1 VFGSENMRLDKF
13 LKENN
18 ICSRSESK
26 QILKK
31 GLIKVNGNV
40 IKDSSYKLNL
50 ENDVVTYNDKE
61 IKYEEFVYIMLNK
74 PSGVVSATSDTK
86 DSTVVD
92 LVSEYAYKEIF
103 PFGRLDKDS
112 VGLVILS
119 NDGKLAHE
127 LLSPKK
133 HVSKVY
139 YLKIKGN
146 LTNDDIEAFEKGITL
161 EDGYVTKPGKLEIIK
176 SDDVSECLATIS
188 EGKFHQL
195 KRMFIALN
203 KEVVFL
209 KRIKFKDI
217 ELDESLNEGEYRLL
231 SEEEINSLKNI

>member
-1 VFGSENMRLDKF
+1 MRLDKF
-13 LKENN
+13 LKECNV
-18 ICSRSESK
+18 CSRSESK

-31 GLIKVNGNV
+31 GLIKVNDKI
-40 IKDSSYKLNL
+40 IKDSSYKLD
-50 ENDVVTYNDKE
+50 ENKDVVTYNDKVIE
-61 IKYEEFVYIMLNK
+61 YQEFVYIMLNK
-74 PSGVVSATSDTK
+74 PAGVVSATTDSKDT
-86 DSTVVD
+86 TVID
-92 LVSEYAYKEIF
+92 LVSEYAHKELF

-112 VGLVILS
+112 VGLLILS

-133 HVSKVY
+133 HVNKVY
-139 YLKIKGN
+139 YLKIKGR
-146 LTNDDIEAFEKGITL
+146 LDESDVKAFKEGITL
-161 EDGYVTKPGKLEIIK
+161 EDGYVTKEGKLEIIK
-176 SDDVSECLATIS
+176 SDEISECYATIS

-217 ELDESLNEGEYRLL
+217 VLDESLNEGEYRLL
-231 SEEEINSLKNI
+231 TNEEIESLKAI

>member
-1 VFGSENMRLDKF
+1 MRLDKF
-13 LKENN
+13 LKECNV
-18 ICSRSESK
+18 CSRSESK

-31 GLIKVNGNV
+31 GLIKVNDKV
-40 IKDSSYKLNL
+40 IKDASYKLD
-50 ENDVVTYNDKE
+50 ENKDVVTYNDKVIE
-61 IKYEEFVYIMLNK
+61 YQEFVYIMLNK
-74 PSGVVSATSDTK
+74 PAGVVSATTDAK
-86 DSTVVD
+86 DATVID
-92 LVSEYAYKEIF
+92 LVSEYAYKELF

-112 VGLVILS
+112 VGLLILS

-139 YLKIKGN
+139 YLKIKGR
-146 LTNDDIEAFEKGITL
+146 LDESDVKAFKEGITL
-161 EDGYVTKPGKLEIIK
+161 EDGYVTKEGELEIIK
-176 SDDVSECLATIS
+176 SDEISECYATIS

-217 ELDESLNEGEYRLL
+217 VLDESLNEGEYRLL
-231 SEEEINSLKNI
+231 TNEEIESLKAI

>member
-1 VFGSENMRLDKF
+1 MRLDKF
-13 LKENN
+13 LKECNV
-18 ICSRSESK
+18 CSRSESK

-31 GLIKVNGNV
+31 GLIKVNDKI
-40 IKDSSYKLNL
+40 IKDSSYKLD
-50 ENDVVTYNDKE
+50 ENKDVVTYNDKVIE
-61 IKYEEFVYIMLNK
+61 YQEFVYIMLNK
-74 PSGVVSATSDTK
+74 PAGVVSATTDSKDT
-86 DSTVVD
+86 TVID
-92 LVSEYAYKEIF
+92 LVSEYAHKELF

-112 VGLVILS
+112 VGLLILS

-133 HVSKVY
+133 HVNKVY
-139 YLKIKGN
+139 YLKIKGR
-146 LTNDDIEAFEKGITL
+146 LDESDVKAFKEGITL
-161 EDGYVTKPGKLEIIK
+161 EDGYVTKEGELEIIK
-176 SDDVSECLATIS
+176 SGEISECYATIS

-217 ELDESLNEGEYRLL
+217 VLDESLNEGEYRLL
-231 SEEEINSLKNI
+231 TNEEIESLKAI

>member
-1 VFGSENMRLDKF
+1 MRLDKF
-13 LKENN
+13 LKECNV
-18 ICSRSESK
+18 CSRSESK
-26 QILKK
+26 QVLKK
-31 GLIKVNGNV
+31 GLVKVNGSVVKDASIKIDENKDV
-40 IKDSSYKLNL
+40 I
-50 ENDVVTYNDKE
+50 TYNDE
-61 IKYEEFVYIMLNK
+61 VLKYEEFIYVMLNK
-74 PSGVVSATSDTK
+74 PAGVVSTTEDTR
-86 DSTVVD
+86 DTTVVD
-92 LVSEYAYKEIF
+92 LVKEYAHKELF

-139 YLKIKGN
+139 YLKIKGKLDN
-146 LTNDDIEAFEKGITL
+146 SDIEAFKNGITL
-161 EDGYVTKPGKLEIIK
+161 EDGYLTKEGKLEIIK
-176 SDDVSECLATIS
+176 SDEISECYATIS

>member
-1 VFGSENMRLDKF
+1 MRLDKF
-13 LKENN
+13 LKECNV
-18 ICSRSESK
+18 CSRSESK

-31 GLIKVNGNV
+31 GLIKINGNIV
-40 IKDSSYKLNL
+40 KDASYKLD
-50 ENDVVTYNDKE
+50 ENKDVVTYNDRVIE
-61 IKYEEFVYIMLNK
+61 YQEFVYIMLNK
-74 PSGVVSATSDTK
+74 PAGVISATE
-86 DSTVVD
+86 DSKETTVID
-92 LVSEYAYKEIF
+92 LVSEYAHKEVF

-112 VGLVILS
+112 VGLLILS

-139 YLKIKGN
+139 YLKIKGR
-146 LTNDDIEAFEKGITL
+146 LDESDVEAFKNGITL
-161 EDGYVTKPGKLEIIK
+161 EDGYVTKEGKLEIIK
-176 SDDVSECLATIS
+176 SDEISECLATIS

-195 KRMFIALN
+195 KRMFIALD

-217 ELDESLNEGEYRLL
+217 ELDESLKEGEYRLL
-231 SEEEINSLKNI
+231 TKEEIDSLKSI

>member
-1 VFGSENMRLDKF
+1 MRLDKF
-13 LKENN
+13 LKECNV
-18 ICSRSESK
+18 CSRSESK

-31 GLIKVNGNV
+31 GLIKINGNIV
-40 IKDSSYKLNL
+40 KDASYKLD
-50 ENDVVTYNDKE
+50 ENKDVVTYNDRVIE
-61 IKYEEFVYIMLNK
+61 YQEFVYIMLNK
-74 PSGVVSATSDTK
+74 PAGVISATE
-86 DSTVVD
+86 DSKETTVID
-92 LVSEYAYKEIF
+92 LVSEYAHKEVF

-112 VGLVILS
+112 VGLLILS

-139 YLKIKGN
+139 YLKIKGRLDESDVEDFKN
-146 LTNDDIEAFEKGITL
+146 GITL
-161 EDGYVTKPGKLEIIK
+161 EDGYVTKEGKLEIIK
-176 SDDVSECLATIS
+176 SDEISECLATIS

-195 KRMFIALN
+195 KRMFIALD

-217 ELDESLNEGEYRLL
+217 ELDESLKEGEYRLL
-231 SEEEINSLKNI
+231 TKEEIDSLKSI

>member
-1 VFGSENMRLDKF
+1 MRLDKF
-13 LKENN
+13 LKECNV
-18 ICSRSESK
+18 CSRSESK

-31 GLIKVNGNV
+31 GLIKVNDKI
-40 IKDSSYKLNL
+40 IKDSSYKLD
-50 ENDVVTYNDKE
+50 ENKDVVTYNDKVIE
-61 IKYEEFVYIMLNK
+61 YQEFVYIMLNK
-74 PSGVVSATSDTK
+74 PSGVVSATTDSKDT
-86 DSTVVD
+86 TVID
-92 LVSEYAYKEIF
+92 LVSEYAHKELF

-112 VGLVILS
+112 VGLLILS

-139 YLKIKGN
+139 YLKIKGR
-146 LTNDDIEAFEKGITL
+146 LDESDVKAFKEGITL
-161 EDGYVTKPGKLEIIK
+161 EDGYVTKEGELEIIK
-176 SDDVSECLATIS
+176 SGEISECYATIN

-217 ELDESLNEGEYRLL
+217 VLDESLNEGEYRLL
-231 SEEEINSLKNI
+231 TDEEIESLKAI

>member
-1 VFGSENMRLDKF
+1 MRLDKF
-13 LKENN
+13 LKECNV
-18 ICSRSESK
+18 CSRSESK

-31 GLIKVNGNV
+31 GLIKVNGNI
-40 IKDSSYKLNL
+40 IKDSAFKVDENKDVITYKDNVI
-50 ENDVVTYNDKE
+50 EYQ
-61 IKYEEFVYIMLNK
+61 EFIYIMLNK
-74 PSGVVSATSDTK
+74 PAGVVSATTDTK
-86 DSTVVD
+86 EETVID
-92 LVSEYAYKEIF
+92 LVSEYAYKELF

-112 VGLVILS
+112 VGLLILS

-139 YLKIKGN
+139 YLKIKGR
-146 LTNDDIEAFEKGITL
+146 LDDTDVDAFENGITL

-176 SDDVSECLATIS
+176 SGEISECYATIS

-195 KRMFIALN
+195 KRMFISLN
-203 KEVVFL
+203 KEVIFL

-217 ELDESLNEGEYRLL
+217 VLDESLDEGEYRLL
-231 SEEEINSLKNI
+231 TKEEIESLKSI

>member
-1 VFGSENMRLDKF
+1 MRLDKF
-13 LKENN
+13 LKECNV
-18 ICSRSESK
+18 CSRSESK
-26 QILKK
+26 QVLKK
-31 GLIKVNGNV
+31 GLVKVNGSVVKDASIKIDENKDV
-40 IKDSSYKLNL
+40 I
-50 ENDVVTYNDKE
+50 TYNDE
-61 IKYEEFVYIMLNK
+61 VLKYEEFIYVMLNK
-74 PSGVVSATSDTK
+74 PAGVVSATEDTR
-86 DSTVVD
+86 DTTVVD
-92 LVSEYAYKEIF
+92 LVKEYAHKELF

-139 YLKIKGN
+139 YLKIKGKLDN
-146 LTNDDIEAFEKGITL
+146 SDIEAFKNGITL
-161 EDGYVTKPGKLEIIK
+161 EDGYLTKEGKLEIIK
-176 SDDVSECLATIS
+176 SDKISECYATIS

>member
-1 VFGSENMRLDKF
+1 MRLDKF
-13 LKENN
+13 LKECNV
-18 ICSRSESK
+18 CSRSESK
-26 QILKK
+26 QVLKK
-31 GLIKVNGNV
+31 GLVKVNGSVVKDASIKIDENKDV
-40 IKDSSYKLNL
+40 I
-50 ENDVVTYNDKE
+50 TYNDE
-61 IKYEEFVYIMLNK
+61 VLKYEEFIYVMLNK
-74 PSGVVSATSDTK
+74 PAGVVSATEDTR
-86 DSTVVD
+86 DITVVD
-92 LVSEYAYKEIF
+92 LVKEYAHKELF

-139 YLKIKGN
+139 YLKIKGKLDN
-146 LTNDDIEAFEKGITL
+146 SDIEAFKNGITL
-161 EDGYVTKPGKLEIIK
+161 EDGYLTKEGKLEIIK
-176 SDDVSECLATIS
+176 SDEISECYATIS

>member
-1 VFGSENMRLDKF
+1 MRLDKF
-13 LKENN
+13 LKECNV
-18 ICSRSESK
+18 CSRSESK

-31 GLIKVNGNV
+31 GLIKVNDKV
-40 IKDSSYKLNL
+40 IKDASYKLD
-50 ENDVVTYNDKE
+50 ENKDVVTYNDKVIE
-61 IKYEEFVYIMLNK
+61 YQEFVYIMLNK
-74 PSGVVSATSDTK
+74 PSGVVSATTDAK
-86 DSTVVD
+86 DATVID
-92 LVSEYAYKEIF
+92 LVSEYAYKELF

-112 VGLVILS
+112 VGLLILS

-139 YLKIKGN
+139 YLKVKGR
-146 LTNDDIEAFEKGITL
+146 LDENDVKAFKEGITL
-161 EDGYVTKPGKLEIIK
+161 EDGYLTKEGNLEIIK
-176 SDDVSECLATIS
+176 SDEISECYATIS

-217 ELDESLNEGEYRLL
+217 VLDESLNEGEYRLL
-231 SEEEINSLKNI
+231 TNEEIESLKSI

>member
-1 VFGSENMRLDKF
+1 MRLDKF
-13 LKENN
+13 LKECNV
-18 ICSRSESK
+18 CSRSESK

-31 GLIKVNGNV
+31 GLIKINGDIV
-40 IKDSSYKLNL
+40 KDASYKLD
-50 ENDVVTYNDKE
+50 ENKDVVTYNDRVIE
-61 IKYEEFVYIMLNK
+61 YQEFVYIMLNK
-74 PSGVVSATSDTK
+74 PAGVISATE
-86 DSTVVD
+86 DSKETTVID
-92 LVSEYAYKEIF
+92 LVSEYAHKEVF

-112 VGLVILS
+112 VGLLILS

-139 YLKIKGN
+139 YLKIKGRLDESDVEDFKN
-146 LTNDDIEAFEKGITL
+146 GITL
-161 EDGYVTKPGKLEIIK
+161 EDGYVTKEGKLEIIK
-176 SDDVSECLATIS
+176 SDEISECLATIS

-195 KRMFIALN
+195 KRMFIALD

-217 ELDESLNEGEYRLL
+217 ELDESLKEGEYRLL
-231 SEEEINSLKNI
+231 TKEEIDSLKSI

>member
-1 VFGSENMRLDKF
+1 MRLDKF
-13 LKENN
+13 LKECNV
-18 ICSRSESK
+18 CSRSESK
-26 QILKK
+26 QVLKK
-31 GLIKVNGNV
+31 GLIKVNDKV
-40 IKDSSYKLNL
+40 IKDASYKVD
-50 ENDVVTYNDKE
+50 ENKDVVRYDNNI

-74 PSGVVSATSDTK
+74 PAGVVSATEDTK
-86 DSTVVD
+86 DTTVVD
-92 LVSEYAYKEIF
+92 LVSEYKHKEIF

-139 YLKIKGN
+139 YLKIKGRLN
-146 LTNDDIEAFEKGITL
+146 ESDIEAFKKGITL
-161 EDGYVTKPGKLEIIK
+161 EDGYITKEGKLEIIK
-176 SDDVSECLATIS
+176 SDDISECYATIS

-195 KRMFIALN
+195 KRMFISLD
-203 KEVVFL
+203 KEVVYL

-231 SEEEINSLKNI
+231 TQEEIESLKG

>member
-1 VFGSENMRLDKF
+1 MRLDKF
-13 LKENN
+13 LKECNV
-18 ICSRSESK
+18 CSRSESK
-26 QILKK
+26 QVLKK
-31 GLIKVNGNV
+31 GLIKINGNIV
-40 IKDSSYKLNL
+40 KDASYKLDEN
-50 ENDVVTYNDKE
+50 NDVVTYNDKVIE
-61 IKYEEFVYIMLNK
+61 YQEFVYIMLNK
-74 PSGVVSATSDTK
+74 PAGVISATEDSKDT
-86 DSTVVD
+86 TVID
-92 LVSEYAYKEIF
+92 LVSEYAHKEVF

-112 VGLVILS
+112 VGLLILS

-139 YLKIKGN
+139 YLKIKGR
-146 LTNDDIEAFEKGITL
+146 LDESDVEAFKNGITL
-161 EDGYVTKPGKLEIIK
+161 EDGYVTKEGKLEIIK
-176 SDDVSECLATIS
+176 SDEISECLATIS

-217 ELDESLNEGEYRLL
+217 ELDESLKEGEYRLL
-231 SEEEINSLKNI
+231 TKEEIDSLKSI

>member
-1 VFGSENMRLDKF
+1 MRLDKF
-13 LKENN
+13 LKECNV
-18 ICSRSESK
+18 CSRSESK
-26 QILKK
+26 QVLKK
-31 GLIKVNGNV
+31 GLIKINGNIV
-40 IKDSSYKLNL
+40 KDASYKLD
-50 ENDVVTYNDKE
+50 ENKDVVTYNDRVIE
-61 IKYEEFVYIMLNK
+61 YQEFVYIMLNK
-74 PSGVVSATSDTK
+74 PAGVISATEDSKDT
-86 DSTVVD
+86 TVID
-92 LVSEYAYKEIF
+92 LVSEYAHKEVF

-112 VGLVILS
+112 VGLLILS

-139 YLKIKGN
+139 YLKIKGR
-146 LTNDDIEAFEKGITL
+146 LDESDVEAFKNGITL
-161 EDGYVTKPGKLEIIK
+161 EDGYVTKEGKLEIIK
-176 SDDVSECLATIS
+176 SDEISECLATIS

-217 ELDESLNEGEYRLL
+217 ELDESLKEGEYRLL
-231 SEEEINSLKNI
+231 TKEEIDSLKSI

>member
-1 VFGSENMRLDKF
+1 MRLDKF
-13 LKENN
+13 LKECNV
-18 ICSRSESK
+18 CSRSESK

-31 GLIKVNGNV
+31 GLIKVNDKI
-40 IKDSSYKLNL
+40 IKDSSYKLD
-50 ENDVVTYNDKE
+50 ENKDVVTYNDKVIE
-61 IKYEEFVYIMLNK
+61 YQEFVYIMLNK
-74 PSGVVSATSDTK
+74 PAGVVSATTDSKDT
-86 DSTVVD
+86 TVID
-92 LVSEYAYKEIF
+92 LVSEYAHKELF

-112 VGLVILS
+112 VGLLILS

-133 HVSKVY
+133 HVNKVY
-139 YLKIKGN
+139 YLKIKGR
-146 LTNDDIEAFEKGITL
+146 LGESDVKAFKEGITL
-161 EDGYVTKPGKLEIIK
+161 EDGYVTKEGELEIIK
-176 SDDVSECLATIS
+176 SDEISECYATIS

-217 ELDESLNEGEYRLL
+217 VLDESLNEGEYRLL
-231 SEEEINSLKNI
+231 TNEEIESLKAI